1 MILYLDYKKKI
12 VLVLTVSSV
21 IPYDIQKE
29 WLDLVQEIRTHN
41 RLYYEEDR
49 PIISDAA
56 YDALYRR
63 LVFLE
68 RRFPGLVTLE
78 SPTQIVGGKLQAKSL
93 SVNHWFPLYSLD
105 NAYTLQE
112 VEQFHQRIV
121 KSLSKPAVEY
131 VVEGKV
137 DGLTLVLQYEAGVL
151 IGASTRGNGKAGEDV
166 STHLPHIEGI
176 PKFIN
181 KEEIR
186 ERLEIRGEVYIEKE
200 DFDQCNRLRLQGSER
215 AFANARNA
223 AAGALRHLDAQHSQH
238 RGLKFAVHGVWPAI
252 RTSYTQAL
260 EQLKAWGFSSVPF
273 YGVYRKISDLDG
285 CFQEALAHREHY
297 PWELDGLVYKVNAW
311 DDQETLGYT
320 AKSPRFAIAHKFPAP
335 AGITQLHSIE
345 IQVGRTGTLTPVAI
359 LAPIL
364 LGGVTITRASL
375 HNEDEIQ
382 KKDLR
387 VGDFVRIHR
396 AGDVIPQVCEVIKPM
411 RQPGSVPFCFPR
423 TCPACGAE
431 VLRMEGEVS
440 QRCIAGLQCSA
451 QVMWALRHFVS
462 KDALDIEG
470 LGPKN
475 IRFLYEYKFLTAVQD
490 LFTLHQHHQEWSA
503 CEGWGQKSVA
513 LILNAIDKKRQNLA
527 VERFLYG
534 LSIPHVGKVTASIV
548 AQTLSLHS
556 LLTLPQSDLSQAL
569 LETPGI
575 GPIVAQSI
583 TQFVYNNSRAIQ
595 AMMAHITFSNVSSA
609 STQALPWSSLKLVFT
624 GTFEHATRKE
634 MVAKAQQLGAHI
646 SDHVSQDTT
655 YVVVGA
661 APGAKYQRA
670 QALRVSVLQE
680 EEWLQMVQPFS

>member
-1 MILYLDYKKKI
+1 M
-12 VLVLTVSSV
+12 LTVAPSV
-21 IPYDIQKE
+21 PYDIQKE
-29 WLDLVQEIRTHN
+29 WLELVHEIRVHN
-41 RLYYEEDR
+41 QLYYEEEC
-49 PIISDAA
+49 PIISDSA

-68 RRFPGLVTLE
+68 RRFPALITLD
-78 SPTQIVGGKLQAKSL
+78 SPTQMVGGKLQTHSL
-93 SVNHWFPLYSLD
+93 SVPHWFPLYSLD

-112 VEQFHQRIV
+112 VEQFHQRILKV
-121 KSLSKPAVEY
+121 IPERTPDY

-137 DGLTLVLQYEAGVL
+137 DGLTLVLQYEAGTL

-176 PKFIN
+176 PTHLN
-181 KEEIR
+181 KKGVL
-186 ERLEIRGEVYIEKE
+186 ERLEIRGEVYIEKQ
-200 DFDQCNRLRLQGSER
+200 DFDQCNQLRLQRSEP

-223 AAGALRHLDAQHSQH
+223 AAGALRHLDSQHSQH

-252 RTSYTQAL
+252 GTSYTQAL

-273 YGVYRKISDLDG
+273 YGVYSKIADLED
-285 CFQEALAHREHY
+285 CFQEALMHREQY
-297 PWELDGLVYKVNAW
+297 PYELDGLVYKVNAW
-311 DDQETLGYT
+311 ENQEMLGYT

-335 AGITQLHSIE
+335 AGITQLQNIE

-359 LAPIL
+359 LSPIL

-387 VGDFVRIHR
+387 AGDFVRIHR

-411 RQPGSVPFCFPR
+411 RQPDSVPFCFPKK
-423 TCPACGAE
+423 CPACGAE
-431 VLRMEGEVS
+431 VVRMEGEVS
-440 QRCIAGLQCSA
+440 QRCVAGLQCSA

-490 LFTLHQHHQEWSA
+490 LFTLYQHQKEWSH
-503 CEGWGQKSVA
+503 CKGWGEKSVA
-513 LILNAIDKKRQNLA
+513 LILNAIDKQRKNLA

-556 LLTLPQSDLSQAL
+556 LLTLPQSDLYQAL

-575 GPIVAQSI
+575 GPIVAQSMTHFI
-583 TQFVYNNSRAIQ
+583 YNNARAIQ
-595 AMMAHITFSNVSSA
+595 AMMVHITFSKTSSV
-609 STQALPWSSLKLVFT
+609 QALPWSSFKFVFT

-634 MVAKAQQLGAHI
+634 MVTKAQQLGAHV
-646 SDHVSQDTT
+646 SDHVSQETT

-661 APGAKYQRA
+661 TPGSKYQRA
-670 QALRVSVLQE
+670 QALHISVLQE
-680 EEWLQMVQPFS
+680 EEWLQMIEPFS